1 MRFCSTPRPGM
12 AQYQHMV
19 HGLRIPII
27 VVAIASASVVMP
39 AAHADEGQ
47 YLKTLQPKYVYLTTQ
62 QLLDEGY
69 KACLAAKRGVP
80 GTDTIGVVQ
89 NDVAVSVAAAY
100 DIVTTAATRLD
111 C

>member
-1 MRFCSTPRPGM
+1 M

-19 HGLRIPII
+19 HRLRIPI
-27 VVAIASASVVMP
+27 VVAAIASASAVMP
-39 AAHADEGQ
+39 TAHADVGE
-47 YLKTLQPKYVYLTTQ
+47 YLKALQPKYVYLTPK

-69 KACLAAKRGVP
+69 KACQAAKRGVP
-80 GTDTIGVVQ
+80 GTDTITAVQ
-89 NDVAVSVAAAY
+89 NDLQTSVAAAY